1 MTQEQELERFKKV
14 NACETLNEL
23 ADVIESFAD
32 KFGVIQ
38 GRTKDFDAKR
48 MATACRNYDY
58 HRHNN
63 LTREFGISQQG
74 LYLLFY
80 MDRKVPT
87 SEGEEVMHMSVLE
100 LSKEDEDLL
109 ESYKLSHI
117 QEFNRNTLF
126 TLRRATK
133 AALMDCKKA
142 LDANGGNYE
151 RSVAWLLERKHLKH
165 CIV

>member
-1 MTQEQELERFKKV
+1 
-14 NACETLNEL
+14 
-23 ADVIESFAD
+23 
-32 KFGVIQ
+32 
-38 GRTKDFDAKR
+38 
-48 MATACRNYDY
+48 
-58 HRHNN
+58 
-63 LTREFGISQQG
+63 
-74 LYLLFY
+74 

-87 SEGEEVMHMSVLE
+87 SEGEEVMPMSVLE